1 MRLSWLGQAFLRP
14 LTSVIL
20 RPLAAVPL
28 WVLMNL
34 LSAENIS
41 KNYADR
47 WLFQNLNFGLQQGQR
62 IAFVGI
68 NGTGKTT
75 LMRVLAGLENPDT
88 GLVTR
93 RQGMRVTYLGQQPVF
108 DESLTVEETIFA
120 SQNDTL
126 RAVKDYEHVVNDPNH
141 DPDDLQRVMERMDNL
156 NAWDYESQVQQILGK
171 LGILGELLTRNVS
184 KLSGGQRKRVALA
197 RVLIEEPDVLLLDEP
212 TNHLDL
218 ATIEWLENRLNS
230 PSLTLLMVT
239 HDRYFLDKVANEIV
253 ELDKGVMYRY
263 QGNYSYFVEK
273 KADRELREATE
284 VEKARNLFRKELEW
298 MRRMPQARGTKQK
311 ARIDAF
317 YITKEKASTNLS
329 KQQLEL
335 SVKTTRQGGKII
347 EADHLN
353 KKFGDKVV
361 LDDFSYV
368 FKKKDRIG
376 LVGPNGAGKSTLLNM
391 LTGKLQPDSGTV
403 DVGQTT
409 VFGYYTQTE
418 LEFDPT
424 QRVIDIVKE
433 VAEVVE
439 LANGDVLTASQ
450 FLTLFL
456 FPPAQQYTLVSKLS
470 GGEKRRLQLLRVLVK
485 NPNFLILD
493 EPTNDL
499 DLGTLNILEDFL
511 LNFSGCLL
519 IVSHDR
525 YFLDNLAEHLFVLE
539 PGGAVLNFPGNYT
552 DYRDYLAERET
563 EATLEEEEKAAKA
576 ARAAAKVAAAAPAA
590 PTSPPAA
597 QAPKRRASFAEKKEF
612 ELLEKDIAAL
622 EKEKEQLVADLAAG
636 QGSRQELT
644 TWPARLQAV
653 DKDLDAKG
661 ERWLE
666 LSDFV

>member
-1 MRLSWLGQAFLRP
+1 
-14 LTSVIL
+14 
-20 RPLAAVPL
+20 
-28 WVLMNL
+28 MNL

-88 GLVTR
+88 GSVSR
-93 RQGMRVTYLGQQPVF
+93 RQGIRVTYLGQQPVF

-126 RAVKDYEHVVNDPNH
+126 RAVKAYEHVVNDPNH
-141 DPDDLQRVMERMDNL
+141 DPDELQKVMERMDAL

-171 LGILGELLTRNVS
+171 LGILGELLQRNVS

-239 HDRYFLDKVANEIV
+239 HDRYFLDKVANEVV
-253 ELDKGVMYRY
+253 ELDRGQMYRY
-263 QGNYSYFVEK
+263 QGNYAYFVEK
-273 KADRELREATE
+273 KADREMRETVE

-317 YITKEKASTNLS
+317 YVTKEKASTNLS

-347 EADHLN
+347 EAEHLS

-361 LDDFSYV
+361 LDDFNYV

-391 LTGKLQPDSGTV
+391 LTGKLKPDSGTI

-418 LEFDPT
+418 LEFDPS

-456 FPPAQQYTLVSKLS
+456 FPPAQQYTLVNKLS
-470 GGEKRRLQLLRVLVK
+470 GGEKRRLQLLQVLVR

-499 DLGTLNILEDFL
+499 DLSTLNILEDFL
-511 LNFSGCLL
+511 LHFGGCLL

-563 EATLEEEEKAAKA
+563 EAELLAEEKAAKA
-576 ARAAAKVAAAAPAA
+576 ARAAAKVVAAAPAVAA
-590 PTSPPAA
+590 PLAPAPA
-597 QAPKRRASFAEKKEF
+597 KKRASYAEKREY
-612 ELLEKDIAAL
+612 EQLEKDLAAL
-622 EKEKEQLVADLAAG
+622 EAEKQQLTTKLNAG
-636 QGSRQELT
+636 QGSHQDLGA
-644 TWPARLQAV
+644 WAARLQALGSE
-653 DKDLDAKG
+653 LDEKG
-661 ERWLE
+661 LRWLE
-666 LSDFV
+666 LGELA

>member
-1 MRLSWLGQAFLRP
+1 
-14 LTSVIL
+14 
-20 RPLAAVPL
+20 
-28 WVLMNL
+28 MNL

-62 IAFVGI
+62 VAFVGI

-75 LMRVLAGLENPDT
+75 LMKVLAGLEAPDT

-93 RQGMRVTYLGQQPVF
+93 RQGIRVTYLGQQPVF

-126 RAVKDYEHVVNDPNH
+126 RAVKAYEHVVNDPNH
-141 DPDDLQRVMERMDNL
+141 DPDELQKVMERMDAL

-171 LGILGELLTRNVS
+171 LGILGELLQRNVS

-253 ELDKGVMYRY
+253 ELDKGQMYRY
-263 QGNYSYFVEK
+263 QGNYAYFVEK
-273 KADRELREATE
+273 KADREMRESVE
-284 VEKARNLFRKELEW
+284 VEKARQLFKKELEW

-317 YITKEKASTNLS
+317 YVTKEKASTNLT

-347 EADHLN
+347 EAEHLN

-391 LTGKLQPDSGTV
+391 LTGKLQPDSGSV

-418 LEFDPT
+418 LEFDPS

-456 FPPAQQYTLVSKLS
+456 FPPAQQYTLVNKLS

-511 LNFSGCLL
+511 LHFTGCLL

-552 DYRDYLAERET
+552 DYRDYLAERDELAEL
-563 EATLEEEEKAAKA
+563 EAEEKAAKA
-576 ARAAAKVAAAAPAA
+576 ARAAAKTAAASPAPAPVAAAAP
-590 PTSPPAA
+590 
-597 QAPKRRASFAEKKEF
+597 PKRRASFAEKKEF
-612 ELLEKDIAAL
+612 EQLEKDIAAL
-622 EKEKEQLVADLAAG
+622 EKEKEALVANLATG

-644 TWPARLQAV
+644 DWPARLQAV
-653 DKDLDAKG
+653 DKELDNKG

-666 LSDFV
+666 LSDFA

>member
-1 MRLSWLGQAFLRP
+1 
-14 LTSVIL
+14 
-20 RPLAAVPL
+20 
-28 WVLMNL
+28 MNL

-47 WLFQNLNFGLQQGQR
+47 WLFQNLNFGLQLGQR

-93 RQGMRVTYLGQQPVF
+93 RQGIRVTYLGQQPEF

-141 DPDDLQRVMERMDNL
+141 DPDDLQRVMERMDAL

-253 ELDKGVMYRY
+253 ELDKGTMYRY
-263 QGNYSYFVEK
+263 QGNYAYFVEK

-317 YITKEKASTNLS
+317 YITKEKASTNLG

-347 EADHLN
+347 EAEHLN
-353 KKFGDKVV
+353 KRFGDKVV

-470 GGEKRRLQLLRVLVK
+470 GGEKRRLQLLRVLVR

-511 LNFSGCLL
+511 LHFAGCLL

-525 YFLDNLAEHLFVLE
+525 YFLDNLAEHLFILE

-563 EATLEEEEKAAKA
+563 EAALEAEEKAAKV
-576 ARAAAKVAAAAPAA
+576 ARAAAKVAAAAPVAPA
-590 PTSPPAA
+590 PTPPA
-597 QAPKRRASFAEKKEF
+597 APKRRASFAEKKEF
-612 ELLEKDIAAL
+612 EQLEKDIAAL
-622 EKEKEQLVADLAAG
+622 EKEKEQLVASLAAG
-636 QGSRQELT
+636 QGSREELT
-644 TWPARLQAV
+644 KWPARLQMV
-653 DKDLDAKG
+653 DKELDARG

-666 LSDFV
+666 LSDFM

>member
-1 MRLSWLGQAFLRP
+1 
-14 LTSVIL
+14 
-20 RPLAAVPL
+20 
-28 WVLMNL
+28 
-34 LSAENIS
+34 
-41 KNYADR
+41 
-47 WLFQNLNFGLQQGQR
+47 
-62 IAFVGI
+62 
-68 NGTGKTT
+68 
-75 LMRVLAGLENPDT
+75 MRVLAGLENPDT

-93 RQGMRVTYLGQQPVF
+93 RQGIRVTYLGQQPVF

-141 DPDDLQRVMERMDNL
+141 DPDDLQRVMERMDAL
-156 NAWDYESQVQQILGK
+156 NAWDYESQVQQILGR
-171 LGILGELLTRNVS
+171 LGILGDLLTRNVS

-253 ELDKGVMYRY
+253 ELDKGTMYRY
-263 QGNYSYFVEK
+263 QGNYAYFVEK

-317 YITKEKASTNLS
+317 YVTKEKASTNLS

-347 EADHLN
+347 EADHIS
-353 KKFGDKVV
+353 KRFGDKVV

-391 LTGKLQPDSGTV
+391 LTGKLQPDSGTI

-418 LEFDPT
+418 LEFDPS

-511 LNFSGCLL
+511 LHFSGCLL

-539 PGGAVLNFPGNYT
+539 PGGAILNFPGNYT

-563 EATLEEEEKAAKA
+563 EAALEAEEKAAKA
-576 ARAAAKVAAAAPAA
+576 ARAAAKVVAAAPAA
-590 PTSPPAA
+590 PTPLRLPHRPSAA
-597 QAPKRRASFAEKKEF
+597 LRLLKRKSLSNWRRTSRPSKKRRS
-612 ELLEKDIAAL
+612 
-622 EKEKEQLVADLAAG
+622 
-636 QGSRQELT
+636 S
-644 TWPARLQAV
+644 
-653 DKDLDAKG
+653 
-661 ERWLE
+661 
-666 LSDFV
+666 

>member
-1 MRLSWLGQAFLRP
+1 
-14 LTSVIL
+14 
-20 RPLAAVPL
+20 
-28 WVLMNL
+28 MNL

-62 IAFVGI
+62 VAFVGI

-88 GLVTR
+88 GSVSVR
-93 RQGMRVTYLGQQPVF
+93 KGIRVTYLGQQPVF
-108 DESLTVEETIFA
+108 DESLSVEETIFA

-126 RAVKDYEHVVNDPNH
+126 KAIQEYEHVINDADH
-141 DPDDLQRVMERMDNL
+141 KPDDLQRVLERMDAL
-156 NAWDYESQVQQILGK
+156 NAWDYEAQVQQILGR
-171 LGILGELLTRNVS
+171 LGILGDLLQRNVS
-184 KLSGGQRKRVALA
+184 MLSGGQRKRVALA

-218 ATIEWLENRLNS
+218 ATIEWLENRLSS
-230 PSLTLLMVT
+230 PTLTLLMVT
-239 HDRYFLDKVANEIV
+239 HDRYFLDSVANEIV
-253 ELDKGVMYRY
+253 ELDKGQMYRY
-263 QGNYSYFVEK
+263 QGNYAYFVEK
-273 KADRELREATE
+273 KADREMRETVE
-284 VEKARNLFRKELEW
+284 VEKARQLFKKELDW

-317 YITKEKASTNLS
+317 YVTKEKASTNLNT
-329 KQQLEL
+329 QQIEL

-347 EADHLN
+347 EAHHLT
-353 KKFGDKVV
+353 KKFGDLTV
-361 LDDFSYV
+361 LDDFNYV

-376 LVGPNGAGKSTLLNM
+376 LVGPNGVGKSTLMNM
-391 LTGKLQPDSGTV
+391 LTGKLQADSGTIE
-403 DVGQTT
+403 VGTNT

-450 FLTLFL
+450 FLNLFL

-470 GGEKRRLQLLRVLVK
+470 GGEKRRLQLLRVLIK

-511 LNFSGCLL
+511 MHFSGCLL

-525 YFLDNLAEHLFVLE
+525 YFLDHLAEHLFVLE
-539 PGGAVLNFPGNYT
+539 PGGAILNFPGNYT
-552 DYRDYLAERET
+552 DYREYLEERET
-563 EATLEEEEKAAKA
+563 EAALLEEEKAAKA
-576 ARAAAKVAAAAPAA
+576 ARAAAKLAAPMAVSTAVA
-590 PTSPPAA
+590 PSP
-597 QAPKRRASFAEKKEF
+597 QKRRATFAEKKEY
-612 ELLEKDIAAL
+612 EQLEKAMATL
-622 EKEKEQLVADLAAG
+622 ETEKEDITAKLNGGNGSPQDFAAWG
-636 QGSRQELT
+636 
-644 TWPARLQAV
+644 ARLQAIE
-653 DKDLDAKG
+653 KELGEKE

-666 LSDFV
+666 LAELG

>member
-1 MRLSWLGQAFLRP
+1 
-14 LTSVIL
+14 
-20 RPLAAVPL
+20 
-28 WVLMNL
+28 MNL
-34 LSAENIS
+34 LSAENIG

-47 WLFQNLNFGLQQGQR
+47 WLFKDLNFGLQQGQR
-62 IAFVGI
+62 VAFVGI

-75 LMRVLAGLENPDT
+75 LMKVLAGIEPPDT
-88 GLVTR
+88 GEVGVR
-93 RQGMRVTYLGQQPVF
+93 KGIRVTYLGQNPEF

-120 SQNDTL
+120 SQNEAL
-126 RAVKDYEHVVNDPNH
+126 FAIKDYEHVVNDPDH
-141 DPDDLQRVMERMDNL
+141 KADDLQRVMERMDAL
-156 NAWDYESQVQQILGK
+156 NAWDYEAQVQQILGR
-171 LGILGELLTRNVS
+171 LGILGELLTRKVS
-184 KLSGGQRKRVALA
+184 MLSGGQRKRVALA

-218 ATIEWLENRLNS
+218 ATIEWLENRLSS
-230 PSLTLLMVT
+230 PTLTLLMVT
-239 HDRYFLDKVANEIV
+239 HDRYFLDKVSNEIV
-253 ELDKGVMYRY
+253 ELDKGEMYRY
-263 QGNYSYFVEK
+263 QGNYAYFVEK
-273 KADRELREATE
+273 KADREMRQATE
-284 VEKARNLFRKELEW
+284 VEKARQLFKKELDW

-329 KQQLEL
+329 KQQVEL

-347 EADHLN
+347 EASHLN
-353 KKFGDKVV
+353 KAFGDNVV

-376 LVGPNGAGKSTLLNM
+376 LVGPNGAGKSTLLNI
-391 LTGKLQPDSGTV
+391 LTGKLQPDSGVV

-450 FLTLFL
+450 FLNLFL

-470 GGEKRRLQLLRVLVK
+470 GGEKRRLQLLRVLIK

-552 DYRDYLAERET
+552 DYRDYLEEREA
-563 EATLEEEEKAAKA
+563 EAALEAEEKAAKA
-576 ARAAAKVAAAAPAA
+576 ARAAAKAITPAAVSTAVAPA
-590 PTSPPAA
+590 PA
-597 QAPKRRASFAEKKEF
+597 KRRATFAEKKEY
-612 ELLEKDIAAL
+612 EQLEAAIAKLEAEKDKIT
-622 EKEKEQLVADLAAG
+622 ADLAS
-636 QGSRQELT
+636 GSGSPQDFAA
-644 TWPARLQAV
+644 WGARLQAV
-653 DKDLDAKG
+653 EQELATKE

-666 LSDFV
+666 LADYV

>member
-1 MRLSWLGQAFLRP
+1 
-14 LTSVIL
+14 
-20 RPLAAVPL
+20 
-28 WVLMNL
+28 MNL

-93 RQGMRVTYLGQQPVF
+93 RQGIRVTYLGQQPVF

-141 DPDDLQRVMERMDNL
+141 DPEDLQRVMERMDNL

-253 ELDKGVMYRY
+253 ELDKGTMYRY
-263 QGNYSYFVEK
+263 QGNYAYFVEK

-317 YITKEKASTNLS
+317 YVTKEKASTNLS

-347 EADHLN
+347 EAEHLN

-418 LEFDPT
+418 LEFDPS

-439 LANGDVLTASQ
+439 LANGDV
-450 FLTLFL
+450 TLFL

-470 GGEKRRLQLLRVLVK
+470 GGEKRRLQLLRVLVR

-511 LNFSGCLL
+511 LHFSGCLL

-563 EATLEEEEKAAKA
+563 EAALEAEEKAAKA
-576 ARAAAKVAAAAPAA
+576 ARAAAKTAPAAPPPPPAAAPA
-590 PTSPPAA
+590 
-597 QAPKRRASFAEKKEF
+597 KRRASFAEKKEF
-612 ELLEKDIAAL
+612 EQLEKDIAAL
-622 EKEKEQLVADLAAG
+622 EKEKAQLVANLATG
-636 QGSRQELT
+636 QGSRQELID
-644 TWPARLQAV
+644 WPARLQAV
-653 DKDLDAKG
+653 DKALDTKG

-666 LSDFV
+666 LSDFM

>member
-1 MRLSWLGQAFLRP
+1 
-14 LTSVIL
+14 
-20 RPLAAVPL
+20 
-28 WVLMNL
+28 MNL

-93 RQGMRVTYLGQQPVF
+93 RQGIRVTYLGQQPVF

-126 RAVKDYEHVVNDPNH
+126 RAVKAYERVVNDPNH
-141 DPDDLQRVMERMDNL
+141 DPDELQTVMERMDAL

-253 ELDKGVMYRY
+253 ELDRGTMYRY
-263 QGNYSYFVEK
+263 QGNYAYFVEK

-347 EADHLN
+347 EAEHLN
-353 KKFGDKVV
+353 KQFGDKVV

-391 LTGKLQPDSGTV
+391 LTGKLTPDSGTV

-511 LNFSGCLL
+511 LHFTGCLL

-552 DYRDYLAERET
+552 DYRDYLAEREELAES
-563 EATLEEEEKAAKA
+563 EAEEKAAKA
-576 ARAAAKVAAAAPAA
+576 ARAAAKATAALPPAPA
-590 PTSPPAA
+590 PTPAA
-597 QAPKRRASFAEKKEF
+597 APKRRASFAEKKEF
-612 ELLEKDIAAL
+612 EQLEKDIAAL
-622 EKEKEQLVADLAAG
+622 EAEKEQLVINLAAG
-636 QGSRQELT
+636 QGTREELM

-653 DKDLDAKG
+653 DKELDTKG

-666 LSDFV
+666 LSEFV

>member
-1 MRLSWLGQAFLRP
+1 
-14 LTSVIL
+14 
-20 RPLAAVPL
+20 
-28 WVLMNL
+28 MNL
-34 LSAENIS
+34 LSAENVS

-75 LMRVLAGLENPDT
+75 LMKVLAGLEAPDT

-93 RQGMRVTYLGQQPVF
+93 RQGIRVTYLGQQPVF

-141 DPDDLQRVMERMDNL
+141 DPEDLQRVMERMDAL

-171 LGILGELLTRNVS
+171 LGILGELLQRNVS

-253 ELDKGVMYRY
+253 ELDKGQMYRY
-263 QGNYSYFVEK
+263 QGNYAYFVEK
-273 KADRELREATE
+273 KADREMREATE
-284 VEKARNLFRKELEW
+284 VEKARQLFKKELEW

-317 YITKEKASTNLS
+317 YVTKEKASTNLS

-347 EADHLN
+347 EAEHLN
-353 KKFGDKVV
+353 KRFGDKVV

-391 LTGKLQPDSGTV
+391 LTGKLKPDSGQV

-418 LEFDPT
+418 LEFDPS

-456 FPPAQQYTLVSKLS
+456 FPPAQQYTLVNKLS

-511 LNFSGCLL
+511 LHFSGCLL

-563 EATLEEEEKAAKA
+563 EAALEAEEKAAKA
-576 ARAAAKVAAAAPAA
+576 ARAALKTAPVAAPTPAPAA
-590 PTSPPAA
+590 PA
-597 QAPKRRASFAEKKEF
+597 KRRASFAEKKEF
-612 ELLEKDIAAL
+612 EQLEKDIAAL
-622 EKEKEQLVADLAAG
+622 EAEKEQLVANLATG
-636 QGSRQELT
+636 QGSRQDLI
-644 TWPARLQAV
+644 TWPTRLQAV

-666 LSDFV
+666 LSEFM